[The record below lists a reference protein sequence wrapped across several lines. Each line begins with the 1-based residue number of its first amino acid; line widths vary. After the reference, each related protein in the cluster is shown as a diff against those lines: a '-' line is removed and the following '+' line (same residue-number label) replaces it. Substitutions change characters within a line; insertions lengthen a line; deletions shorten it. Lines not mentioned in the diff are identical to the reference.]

1 MAICLIR
8 NRLFASYKSDDLGER
23 VSRLLIETDMQKR
36 HAGYRDLNIYA
47 VETGA
52 IIPLFQAVKT
62 VAYQDR
68 LRFTKYDNGW
78 ILPQT
83 FSVNA

>member
-1 MAICLIR
+1 
-8 NRLFASYKSDDLGER
+8 
-23 VSRLLIETDMQKR
+23 
-36 HAGYRDLNIYA
+36 
-47 VETGA
+47 
-52 IIPLFQAVKT
+52 VKT

-83 FSVNA
+83 FSVNP